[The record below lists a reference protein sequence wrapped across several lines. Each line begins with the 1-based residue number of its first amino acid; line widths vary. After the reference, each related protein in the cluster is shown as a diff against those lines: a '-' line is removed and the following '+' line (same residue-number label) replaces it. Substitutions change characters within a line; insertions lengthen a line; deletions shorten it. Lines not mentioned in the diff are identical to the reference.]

1 MNTRDYKQF
10 GEGVYY
16 HIYNRGNGKENIFLD
31 DDDFRFFMLRLRQ
44 NLFPD
49 EKSKERLSPLP
60 DNSFSLVSYC
70 LMPNHF
76 HLLLKQNTDI
86 PTSKL
91 LLKIC
96 TSYSMH
102 FNKKYD
108 HVGHIF
114 QNRFKQIVIEDDSY
128 LKWLT
133 CYIHQNPKVAGLV
146 TDLKKYPW
154 SSYEEFL
161 DDRKGLCEKGI
172 IMEQFK
178 NNKEFQQFTETSYEI
193 IKERKNVENIFF
205 D

>member
-16 HIYNRGNGKENIFLD
+16 HIFNRGNGKENIFLD

-49 EKSKERLSPLP
+49 EKSKERLSSLP

-96 TSYSMH
+96 TSYSMY

-146 TDLKKYPW
+146 TDLNKYQW
-154 SSYEEFL
+154 SSYGEFL
-161 DDRKGLCEKGI
+161 YNRKGLCEKGI
-172 IMEQFK
+172 ILEQFK
-178 NNKEFQQFTETSYEI
+178 NDKEFQQFTETSYEI
-193 IKERKNVENIFF
+193 IKEKKNVENIFF